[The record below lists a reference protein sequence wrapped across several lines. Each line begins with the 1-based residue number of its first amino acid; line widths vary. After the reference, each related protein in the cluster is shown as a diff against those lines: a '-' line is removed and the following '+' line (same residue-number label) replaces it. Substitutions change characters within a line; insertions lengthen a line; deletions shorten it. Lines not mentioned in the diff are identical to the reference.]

1 MEKYSKNS
9 SIPKIIKKVLPAVV
23 SIIVSKE
30 LQPYNS
36 DSLSFPF
43 DQFFSFPFDQFFQ
56 TTPVPQPEQNQA
68 EPEKQKVGG
77 GTGFII
83 SADGLILTNKHV
95 VDDIAADYSV
105 VLSDGTSYEA
115 EVVARDPLN
124 DFAFLRIEAQDLPT
138 VDLGDSD
145 QIQIGQTVI
154 AIGFSLGEYSN
165 TVTKGI
171 ISGIGRDIV
180 AGSASG
186 SEKLEGVIQ
195 TDAAIN
201 PGNSGGPLLNLA
213 GQVIGINTAVNWQG
227 QSLGFAIP
235 INQAK
240 SVIESVNQFGEII
253 RPWLGVRYVILNKE
267 IAEANKLKYEY
278 GAMVLRGQTANEVA
292 VVKDSPADKAG
303 IVENDIITKINGEE
317 INENNQLFYKACK
330 KLGYK
335 VEQFPVNTRGCQGLG
350 TCNLGCAVHAKQGTA
365 AVQIPAAKK
374 NGVDVFPFC
383 KVEKI
388 KDHDVLVTVSAP
400 CFDQEPSSLAPGVY
414 CFRASKIVLAAGA
427 LFSPI
432 LLEKSFGNRKW
443 PALGRYFTCHP
454 ALILTGE
461 HQRPITNFVGHPK
474 SYYCDEFTES
484 HRFVLETCMYFPFT
498 LAKNIC
504 GFGEELDDLMK
515 HYAHLQMILV
525 LAIDEARAEN
535 RVRLGRNGMPKVFYQ

>member
-1 MEKYSKNS
+1 MSKPNESKMQMPKGVFATVVIVSLVIGSLAGGVSGFVTGTIYSGSWAKWLSDPLGVIIRPGHQPDS
-9 SIPKIIKKVLPAVV
+9 STAALGQPAPAGIDTEEATTQAVSRVTPAVV

-201 PGNSGGPLLNLA
+201 PGNSGGPLINLA
-213 GQVIGINTAVNWQG
+213 GEVIGINTAINSQG
-227 QSLGFAIP
+227 QLVGFAIP
-235 INQAK
+235 INSAK
-240 SVIESVNQFGEII
+240 SVIASVKENGRIV
-253 RPWLGVRYVILNKE
+253 RAYLGVRYLPLNSQIQAKNNL
-267 IAEANKLKYEY
+267 AYDY
-278 GAMVLRGQTANEVA
+278 GALLVRGDTPAELA
-292 VVKDSPADKAG
+292 VVPGSPADQAG
-303 IVENDIITKINGEE
+303 LEENDIILEVEGG
-317 INENNQLFYKACK
+317 
-330 KLGYK
+330 KL
-335 VEQFPVNTRGCQGLG
+335 
-350 TCNLGCAVHAKQGTA
+350 
-365 AVQIPAAKK
+365 
-374 NGVDVFPFC
+374 
-383 KVEKI
+383 
-388 KDHDVLVTVSAP
+388 
-400 CFDQEPSSLAPGVY
+400 DQAHSLAKEVAKYQPGDVINLKV
-414 CFRASKIVLAAGA
+414 SHDGQ
-427 LFSPI
+427 
-432 LLEKSFGNRKW
+432 EKTIPVELR
-443 PALGRYFTCHP
+443 
-454 ALILTGE
+454 
-461 HQRPITNFVGHPK
+461 
-474 SYYCDEFTES
+474 EFQE
-484 HRFVLETCMYFPFT
+484 
-498 LAKNIC
+498 
-504 GFGEELDDLMK
+504 
-515 HYAHLQMILV
+515 
-525 LAIDEARAEN
+525 
-535 RVRLGRNGMPKVFYQ
+535 